1 MKLCIHTLT
10 YRIGKKELLNIQRLE
25 ALSGDVIGIIGPN
38 GAGKSTFL
46 KHLAAILPLA
56 PSSILLDEIDFSTL
70 EPRELAKKV
79 AYLSQFSTTPHIT
92 VLEALELGRRAYS
105 GIQLGKTDHI
115 KIAACVHEFSLET
128 LLERPLE
135 SLSGGERQKVL
146 IASALL
152 QEPCVLLLDEPI
164 SHLDPKNQLEM
175 LKAMRRITKDKG
187 LITFIVLH
195 DIQHAIHYTTRLV
208 MLKAGHILHDIAT
221 KEITHTMLEALFDVE
236 TSLHV
241 SHGHTFVYYGHSH
254 EEHHTHHKHTQ
265 LGTRLFRTSP

>member
-1 MKLCIHTLT
+1 MKLCIHSLK

-38 GAGKSTFL
+38 GAGKSTLL
-46 KHLAAILPLA
+46 KHIAAILPLN
-56 PSSILLDEIDFSTL
+56 PLTIRLDGVDFATL

-79 AYLSQFSTTPHIT
+79 AYLSQFTTTPHIT
-92 VLEALELGRRAYS
+92 VLEVLELGRRAYS
-105 GIQLGKTDHI
+105 GMQLRKEDHV
-115 KIAACVHEFSLET
+115 KITACVHEFSLEE
-128 LLERPLE
+128 LLERSLE

-152 QEPCVLLLDEPI
+152 QKPCILLLDEPI

-175 LKAMRRITKDKG
+175 LKAMRMITKDKG

-195 DIQHAIHYTTRLV
+195 DIQHAIHYTTRLIL
-208 MLKAGHILHDIAT
+208 LKAGHILHDIAT
-221 KEITHTMLEALFDVE
+221 KEITHTMLETLFDVE

-254 EEHHTHHKHTQ
+254 EEHHTHHKHTR
-265 LGTRLFRTSP
+265 LGVGLFRTSP

>member
-1 MKLCIHTLT
+1 MKLCIKNLNYTVARKTLLEE
-10 YRIGKKELLNIQRLE
+10 ICLE
-25 ALSGDVIGIIGPN
+25 ANEGDVLGIIGPN

-46 KHLAAILPLA
+46 KHIAGILPLK
-56 PSSILLDEIDFSTL
+56 PSTVTLDSTDFSLL
-70 EPRELAKKV
+70 EPRALAKEV
-79 AYLSQFSTTPHIT
+79 AYLSQFANTPRIS

-105 GIQLGKTDHI
+105 GMQLTHADKMKLDESVTHFELGD
-115 KIAACVHEFSLET
+115 
-128 LLERPLE
+128 LLSRHLE

-152 QEPCVLLLDEPI
+152 QEPKVLLLDEPI

-175 LKAMRRITKDKG
+175 LSAMRHVTHEKK

-208 MLKAGHILHDIAT
+208 MLKRGKILHDIAT
-221 KEITHTMLEALFDVE
+221 STLNPSMLEALFEVE
-236 TSLHV
+236 ASLHV

-254 EEHHTHHKHTQ
+254 DEHHTQHQHF
-265 LGTRLFRTSP
+265 L

>member
-1 MKLCIHTLT
+1 MKLCIQTLNYT
-10 YRIGKKELLNIQRLE
+10 IGKKRLLNIPHLE
-25 ALSGDVIGIIGPN
+25 ATSGDVIGIIGPN
-38 GAGKSTFL
+38 GAGKSTLL
-46 KHLAAILPLA
+46 KHIAAILPLK
-56 PSSILLDEIDFSTL
+56 PLTIRLDDVDFATL

-79 AYLSQFSTTPHIT
+79 AYLSQFATTPHIS

-105 GIQLGKTDHI
+105 GMQLGKEDHA
-115 KIAACVHEFSLET
+115 KIAACVHEFSLEE
-128 LLERPLE
+128 LLERSLE

-175 LKAMRRITKDKG
+175 LKAMRLITRDKW

-208 MLKAGHILHDIAT
+208 MLKKGDILHDIPT
-221 KEITHTMLEALFDVE
+221 KGITHTMLEALFDVE

-241 SHGHTFVYYGHSH
+241 GHGHTFVYYGHSH

-265 LGTRLFRTSP
+265 LGIGPFRTSP